1 MKIICKDQTII
12 DMDIPE
18 HLNHIGV
25 MLSGG
30 MDSTLLLFLILEKLS
45 SLEKNISLTV
55 FNVPKNDS
63 KTHSR
68 KIVNFIENKYNRSIN
83 LIHLGDITLPHN
95 KVINVPVGYILDNKL
110 VDRLYSGVNQNP
122 PFNIPNVVS
131 PKRRDPNDTIPDN
144 LSFPFIRL
152 YKTHILEIYEQF
164 DILDLANLTRSCEQK
179 KDTKCNLCF
188 HCYERAW
195 AFKELNLIDK
205 SE

>member
-83 LIHLGDITLPHN
+83 LIHLGDITLTHN
-95 KVINVPVGYILDNKL
+95 KVINVPVGYILDN
-110 VDRLYSGVNQNP
+110 R
-122 PFNIPNVVS
+122 
-131 PKRRDPNDTIPDN
+131 
-144 LSFPFIRL
+144 
-152 YKTHILEIYEQF
+152 
-164 DILDLANLTRSCEQK
+164 
-179 KDTKCNLCF
+179 
-188 HCYERAW
+188 
-195 AFKELNLIDK
+195 
-205 SE
+205 